1 MNGLKCIFKRE
12 LRSYFSTP
20 LAYVFLVIFLVLIGF
35 QTFRGGFFQIRQA
48 SLGVFFS
55 QIPLLMLLLVP
66 AIAMR
71 LWAEERKSNSLELLF
86 TLPITTMQAVLGKF
100 FAALAVLTLA
110 LALTFPMVITVCYL
124 GNPDPGPI
132 VGGYLASFLLTS
144 SFLALG
150 SFFSCL
156 TRNQV
161 IAFILG
167 VVACGAFFYAGN
179 PAALKWAGDVFG
191 SGSMGILEQ
200 FSFQLHFES
209 LTRGVLEIRD
219 VLFFL
224 FLSAGSLWANA
235 LVLDNN
241 R

>member
-20 LAYVFLVIFLVLIGF
+20 LAYVFLVIFLILAAF

-48 SLGVFFS
+48 SLAVFFN
-55 QIPLLMLLLVP
+55 QLPLLLLLLVP

-86 TLPITTMQAVLGKF
+86 TLPVTTLQAVLGKF
-100 FAALAVLTLA
+100 FAALAVLA
-110 LALTFPMVITVCYL
+110 LALVLTFPLVITATYL

-132 VGGYLASFLLTS
+132 VGGYLASLLLAAA
-144 SFLALG
+144 FLALG

-167 VVACGAFFYAGN
+167 VVACGGFYYAGN
-179 PAALKWAGDVFG
+179 PAALKWAASIFG
-191 SGSMGILEQ
+191 SGAIDIFEQ
-200 FSFQLHFES
+200 FSFQQHYES
-209 LTRGVLEIRD
+209 LLRGVIELRD

-224 FLSAGSLWANA
+224 FVCAGCLWANA
-235 LVLDNN
+235 LALDNN